1 MSDNLTEE
9 FWRAAAVAA
18 SRIVNPSGRCGAA
31 CIAGAMATAAATR
44 SACERS
50 ANDAPGW
57 TLPGFAAVASTIPAT
72 AAHQPRLH
80 AGQGIARAASRR
92 TVAPVVRVEAEM

>member
-1 MSDNLTEE
+1 VS
-9 FWRAAAVAA
+9 
-18 SRIVNPSGRCGAA
+18 PSGRCGAD
-31 CIAGAMATAAATR
+31 CMAGAIAMAAATR

-57 TLPGFAAVASTIPAT
+57 TFPGFAAVASMIPAT

-80 AGQGIARAASRR
+80 AGQGIARTASRR
-92 TVAPVVRVEAEM
+92 IVAVLGRSGVEI